1 MSHPMAPTD
10 ALPDALLDAMTVC
23 VARSGFAGTTLE
35 DVAREAG
42 CSRAT
47 LYRHYPGKAALLAAL
62 VARDGEAIA
71 ARLVAEARVADHL
84 SDAVV
89 AVVAGG
95 VVALRDHPAL
105 ARLLADEP
113 DVLLP
118 YLSFAGHT
126 AFLAVAAD
134 RLAPAFSAHLAPAE
148 AVRLAEW
155 VVRMTLSYLLCPSD
169 RFDVAD
175 AAQVRS
181 GVDAFVVPGF
191 SHPSEVHQ

>member
-1 MSHPMAPTD
+1 MAPLD
-10 ALPDALLDAMTVC
+10 ARPEGLLDALTAC
-23 VARSGFAGTTLE
+23 VARNGLAGTTLE
-35 DVAREAG
+35 DVAVEAG

-47 LYRHYPGKAALLAAL
+47 VYRHFPGKAPLLAAL
-62 VARDGEAIA
+62 AARDGEDLAT
-71 ARLVAEARVADHL
+71 RLVAEARRAPTL
-84 SDAVV
+84 TDAVV

-95 VVALRDHPAL
+95 VVALREHPVL
-105 ARLLADEP
+105 ARLLAHEP
-113 DVLLP
+113 EVLLP
-118 YLSFAGHT
+118 YLSFGGQT

-134 RLAPAFSAHLAPAE
+134 RLAPAFAEHLPPTDS
-148 AVRLAEW
+148 VRLAEW

-191 SHPSEVHQ
+191 SHRSEVRK